1 MSLIDRLAVLPSVP
15 PSPAD
20 ATRLMRIAERI
31 THRFGNRRPVKTEA
45 LDALV
50 SRLTQAIRRWDWT
63 RLTESEIA
71 QVVLAWASSLVRVP
85 VDVEEFLLRELRRST
100 RMCLLGALCD
110 GYFYGWGA
118 REPRTLTLA
127 RIIQDRSSWL
137 PRSWQIVFRAIPES
151 LDPAEGAVS
160 LGRWLA
166 LQADPYGAV
175 IERGIVAPHGPGFMM
190 QVHDAWLAA
199 LPEPATEPII
209 RRMLAWV
216 HPVGAPMLE
225 GDRATIV
232 VAQLLRPW
240 SVRMPPKPLRTYLLD
255 ELVQRRGDPRREN
268 AHFWAGVGEDGT
280 RTLLRWLAGQRM
292 EAFLD
297 VVSRSEENMEAGGQ
311 WAARRRFWMG
321 LYEEGRIDEAWPSYG
336 TGAQT
341 IADSLAR
348 KTGDLAYASYGRQL
362 SRKSTSLLIMQIG
375 KYLLVEGSHNFRI
388 HAFRRDSPS
397 SPKLYQSE
405 YDVDRFLLPVGHQDA
420 RMHDSVGNWMN
431 WVREKIR

>member
-1 MSLIDRLAVLPSVP
+1 MSLIDRLAALPSAS

-20 ATRLMRIAERI
+20 VTRLVRVAERI
-31 THRFGNRRPVKTEA
+31 TKRFGNPRPVKAEA
-45 LDALV
+45 VDALV

-71 QVVLAWASSLVRVP
+71 QVVLAWASGRVRVA
-85 VDVEEFLLRELRRST
+85 VDVDDFLLRELRRST

-110 GYFYGWGA
+110 GYFYGWAA
-118 REPRTLTLA
+118 REPRTFELA
-127 RIIQDRSSWL
+127 RIIQDRSTWL

-160 LGRWLA
+160 LGHWLA

-175 IERGIVAPHGPGFMM
+175 IERGIVAPHGPGFMT

-199 LPEPATEPII
+199 LPEPVTEPIT

-225 GDRATIV
+225 GDRATSV
-232 VAQLLRPW
+232 VAQILRPW
-240 SVRMPPKPLRTYLLD
+240 SVRMPPKPLRTFLLH
-255 ELVQRRGDPRREN
+255 ELLEHRGDPRREN
-268 AHFWAGVGEDGT
+268 AHFWAGVGENGT

-362 SRKSTSLLIMQIG
+362 SRKNTSLLIMRIG

-388 HAFRRDSPS
+388 HAFRQDSPS
-397 SPKLYQSE
+397 SPRLYESQ
-405 YDVDRFLLPVGHQDA
+405 YDVDRFLLPVGHRDA
-420 RMHDSVGNWMN
+420 RMHDPVGNWMN